1 MLKVFKYLK
10 WYHWVFLL
18 IMVGFIYLQVRM
30 DLILP
35 EKIGNITTTI
45 FTGVTTNTNVTKD
58 ILNDGVIMLV
68 VSLVSIASTIIASY
82 IATRVGTK
90 VASTVRRELYKQ
102 VQDFST
108 AEINHFSTPSLITRS
123 TNDIQQVQ
131 MALIFMLRLLV
142 TAPITATLAILK
154 VINLNVSLTMVI
166 VVAVAAIIFQIL
178 IIFSLVGKKFT
189 LLQTQIDDLNQ
200 ITRETLTGIRVVRA
214 HNAED
219 AQASKFDQVNT
230 KLTKTQLFVNT
241 VFSFMNPGMAIIMN
255 GVSLGVV
262 LISALLLND
271 GTLGSSPVDG
281 LGIMMQFTSYGM
293 MILFSFM
300 MLIML
305 FIFLPRAVVSA
316 KRILEV
322 IDTPYSISE
331 ALKDDALSVDFVL
344 KQDVSIEFINVSF
357 KYPNAQEEVLK
368 NISFKATKGQT
379 LAFIGSTGSG
389 KSTIIQLMLRFYDVT
404 SGEILVN
411 GKDIKKYP
419 LHTLYQLM
427 GYVPQK
433 GLLFSGDVLSN
444 LQISKV
450 DATEDDALEALDTA
464 QIKSFIESSEEG
476 IHHRI
481 DQGGNNVSGGQKQ
494 RLSIARALIRNPKIY
509 IFDDSFSALDYR
521 TDKLLRD
528 ALKDKTKQA
537 LKVIVGQR
545 IGTIMDSDQIIVLDQ
560 GEIVGKGKHK
570 ELLETCEP
578 YQQIAF
584 AQLSK
589 EELARG

>member
-1 MLKVFKYLK
+1 MLKVFKFLK
-10 WYHWVFLL
+10 WYHWLL
-18 IMVGFIYLQVRM
+18 LVVMVGFIYLQVRM

-45 FTGVTTNTNVTKD
+45 FAGVSSGQSVTSD
-58 ILNDGVIMLV
+58 ILNDGLIMLL
-68 VSLVSIASTIIASY
+68 VSFISIASTIIASF

-90 VASTVRRELYKQ
+90 VAATLRHEVYGH
-102 VQDFST
+102 VQDFSLR
-108 AEINHFSTPSLITRS
+108 EVNHFSTPSLITRT
-123 TNDIQQVQ
+123 TNDVQQVQ
-131 MALIFMLRLLV
+131 MALIIMLRMLV
-142 TAPITATLAILK
+142 TAPITAVSAIFK
-154 VINLNVSLTMVI
+154 VVNLNVTLTMVI
-166 VVAVAAIIFQIL
+166 VLAVSAIVVQI
-178 IIFSLVGKKFT
+178 IVIFSLVGKKFG

-219 AQASKFDQVNT
+219 QQSTKFDKVNT

-241 VFSFMNPGMAIIMN
+241 VFAFMNPGMMIIMN
-255 GVSLGVV
+255 SVSLGVV
-262 LISALLLND
+262 AISAVLLNN
-271 GTLGSSPVDG
+271 GTLGTGPVDG
-281 LGIMMQFTSYGM
+281 MSIMIQFTNYGM

-305 FIFLPRAVVSA
+305 FIFLPRAIVSA
-316 KRILEV
+316 KRIMEV
-322 IDTPYSISE
+322 IETPYSISE
-331 ALKDDALSVDFVL
+331 DSAKAELTVDFVE
-344 KQDVSIEFINVSF
+344 KQNVSIEFKNVSFRYPHAEEDVIKNVSF
-357 KYPNAQEEVLK
+357 KANR
-368 NISFKATKGQT
+368 GQT

-389 KSTIIQLMLRFYDVT
+389 KSTIIQLLLRFYDVT
-404 SGEILVN
+404 DGEILIN
-411 GKDIKKYP
+411 GENIKNYP

-433 GLLFSGDVLSN
+433 GLLFSGDITSN
-444 LQISKV
+444 LQISQEN
-450 DATEDDALEALDTA
+450 ATDEEMYDALDTA
-464 QIKSFIESSEEG
+464 QIKHFVDESEDHL
-476 IHHRI
+476 HHRI

-494 RLSIARALIRNPKIY
+494 RLSIARALIRNPKIL

-521 TDKLLRD
+521 TDKSLRD
-528 ALKDKTKQA
+528 ALKHKTENA

-545 IGTIMDSDQIIVLDQ
+545 IGTIMDADQIIVLEK
-560 GEIVGKGKHK
+560 GETVGIGTHK
-570 ELLETCEP
+570 ELLADCTP